1 MKALNFCLSAL
12 LGIALFFF
20 ILTASISLPI
30 YFRSFY
36 YMQIDDLNLEEESG
50 YTEAQIIEAY
60 DEVLDYL
67 VLGKEFGTGDMPY
80 SESGKSHFADCK
92 VLFDLNL
99 GVLIASTAIIVIL
112 FALEKFKV
120 INILSGSHKP
130 WFYTG
135 IISVIALTS
144 IALLASA
151 DFEKAFEVFHYIFFP
166 GKDNWAFNPFTD
178 EIIYV
183 LPQEFFMNCAILI
196 GSAMVFGFAACIT
209 ADVLENKLTKKATC
223 NENENQI
230 G

>member
-1 MKALNFCLSAL
+1 M
-12 LGIALFFF
+12 
-20 ILTASISLPI
+20 
-30 YFRSFY
+30 
-36 YMQIDDLNLEEESG
+36 
-50 YTEAQIIEAY
+50 
-60 DEVLDYL
+60 LDYL

-196 GSAMVFGFAACIT
+196 GSAMVFGFAACISF
-209 ADVLENKLTKKATC
+209 ANLCEIVFVLPRSTSYKACDLFFT
-223 NENENQI
+223 ESFSPI
-230 G
+230 SSASFRRSS